1 MTALHYSAARG
12 HTAVAKQL
20 IGAGADTDTT
30 DNVSICMC
38 LVILICCVVEQSCSH
53 EIQYNY
59 YTIVKCLL

>member
-1 MTALHYSAARG
+1 MALHYSAVNG
-12 HTAVAKQL
+12 HTAVAEQL
-20 IGAGADTDTT
+20 IAAGAATDATST
-30 DNVSICMC
+30 VSIHVC